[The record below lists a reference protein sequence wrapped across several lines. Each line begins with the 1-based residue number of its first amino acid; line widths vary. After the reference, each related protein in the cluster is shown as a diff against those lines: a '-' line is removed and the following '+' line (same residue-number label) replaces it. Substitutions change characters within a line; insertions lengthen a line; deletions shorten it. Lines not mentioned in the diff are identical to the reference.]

1 MRNSVSL
8 SEMIFYNI
16 LEHARDKMDIIDAA
30 DRQSRNTSTTTWGDP
45 VLWFVLTAAFAYGA
59 VFNLLPVMFP
69 VFRSEFGANFE
80 QLGRTQLL
88 FFISSLLVSVLG
100 GWTIGRAGFRNAAA
114 GSVALLAAG
123 SLTIAVAPRF
133 AVVLGGAF
141 LFGLAIAAL
150 VVVCNSI
157 ISEHFGERRQS
168 VFSVFGIFDAAG
180 SIAGP
185 AAIGWFLGAG
195 RFGAWRACLI
205 GVTIGLL
212 LLGIWAMLLNPK
224 GGWPTARHEAAS
236 EHVAEIRG
244 ILGRLTIYGIGF
256 ATFLHGVAQVGMISW
271 IGQYYQTAQGIGADR
286 AAYFISVNS
295 AGFFVGRSLLT
306 WLTRRGPL
314 PELIVLAVS
323 AGGGTLAFLC
333 TVFAPNYWTALV
345 CFGIAGFF
353 ISGDAPSLNS
363 YTGLR
368 FAGRTATAFALLS
381 GIGNIGGAAGPYVTG
396 LIATRAGIER
406 GIRLM
411 PGFSLALA
419 AVALVWYLRTSHS
432 EGRS

>member
-1 MRNSVSL
+1 MATSDAEDKQSG
-8 SEMIFYNI
+8 SDSPT
-16 LEHARDKMDIIDAA
+16 AWRDPA
-30 DRQSRNTSTTTWGDP
+30 
-45 VLWFVLTAAFAYGA
+45 LWFVLSAAFAYGA

-69 VFRSEFGANFE
+69 VFRNEFGANFE

-88 FFISSLLVSVLG
+88 FFISSLLVSALG
-100 GWTIGRAGFRNAAA
+100 GWIIGRIGFRIAAT
-114 GSVALLAAG
+114 GSIALLAAG
-123 SLTIAVAPRF
+123 SLTIALAPRF

-141 LFGLAIAAL
+141 LFGLAISAL

-168 VFSVFGIFDAAG
+168 VYSVFGIFDAGG

-185 AAIGWFLGAG
+185 AAIGWFLSS
-195 RFGAWRACLI
+195 RRLGAWRTSLI
-205 GVTIGLL
+205 GMTIALL
-212 LLGIWAMLLNPK
+212 LLGIWAMLLHPK
-224 GGWPTARHEAAS
+224 GGWPTTRQEAAS
-236 EHVAEIRG
+236 KHLDEVRG

-271 IGQYYQTAQGIGADR
+271 IGQYFQTAQGIGADR

-295 AGFFVGRSLLT
+295 AGFFAGRSLLT
-306 WLTRRGPL
+306 WLTRRRPL
-314 PELIVLAVS
+314 PELLVLTVS
-323 AGGGTLAFLC
+323 AGGGTIAFLC

-345 CFGIAGFF
+345 CFAIGGFF

-411 PGFSLALA
+411 PAFSLALA
-419 AVALVWYLRTSHS
+419 VVALIWYLRTSHS
-432 EGRS
+432 EERS